1 MYLAPGRTTKGVKK
15 LRAAEAN
22 AGKQIVMEQAKQ
34 SQEELDTVDKSSYPL
49 DTVPAVVITGES
61 SELRLINRSRSQK
74 PHRLSRE
81 TSTCHAQTDIVSRL
95 VYLVQPCRN
104 EVMGSWIG
112 INPLAVN
119 PAGRGHSGEFR

>member
-49 DTVPAVVITGES
+49 DTVPAVGYRRTCSRDV
-61 SELRLINRSRSQK
+61 LINRLRSQK
-74 PHRLSRE
+74 RHPLSRE
-81 TSTCHAQTDIVSRL
+81 TLICHARTDIVSRL
-95 VYLVQPCRN
+95 VYRVRPCRN
-104 EVMGSWIG
+104 GVMGSLTG
-112 INPLAVN
+112 INP
-119 PAGRGHSGEFR
+119 PADSPVGSGLSGEFR